1 MKKYDE
7 YILEAEKKRQAKLE
21 GTNEE
26 NNPKTISSL
35 RKAKIMES
43 LEDKAMKV
51 SMIEKRKQYGDF
63 VRETYAPKI
72 EHRSEPVDQAKISRY
87 NSKITD
93 KKESKKTKEKII
105 ENSPNIAISD
115 IQMSPKKI
123 KKKKISTIIE
133 SKTPEIKPEPKLDYL
148 TEIRLRRSE
157 LNDGKSIDS
166 ALSYFEKISLS
177 EDKSRMLKKLKKYEK
192 IANIE
197 EYKMKNIDFNNP
209 EVIQLE
215 EKINEILM
223 QSVRAKINMLEH
235 K

>member
-1 MKKYDE
+1 
-7 YILEAEKKRQAKLE
+7 
-21 GTNEE
+21 
-26 NNPKTISSL
+26 
-35 RKAKIMES
+35 
-43 LEDKAMKV
+43 
-51 SMIEKRKQYGDF
+51 
-63 VRETYAPKI
+63 
-72 EHRSEPVDQAKISRY
+72 
-87 NSKITD
+87 
-93 KKESKKTKEKII
+93 
-105 ENSPNIAISD
+105 
-115 IQMSPKKI
+115 MSPKKI